1 MIRFLIF
8 SDTHGRRGKMEE
20 IVANHPE
27 AQYVIHL
34 GDCVNDVKSLTD
46 INSEITLYNVRGNCD
61 SAFLAEEDG
70 EIVVSGKRIFF
81 THGHKYSV
89 KSGLERLIFEGQR
102 RQADVVFFGHTHSP
116 RNHYLDGMYIFNPGS
131 LSRPREGRATY
142 GIMDI
147 YNGQI
152 SLNIAEV

>member
-8 SDTHGRRGKMEE
+8 SDTHGRKGRMEE
-20 IVANHPE
+20 IVTQHTE

-34 GDCVNDVKSLTD
+34 GDCVKDTTSLSD
-46 INSEITLYNVRGNCD
+46 INASITLYNVRGNCD
-61 SAFLAEEDG
+61 SVSLCEEDG
-70 EIVVSGKRIFF
+70 EIMVSGKRIFF

-102 RQADVVFFGHTHSP
+102 READVVFFGHTHSP
-116 RNHYLDGMYIFNPGS
+116 RNLYLDGMYLFNPGS
-131 LSRPREGRATY
+131 LSRPREGRPTY

-152 SLNIAEV
+152 ALNIVEL